1 MLSFL
6 RDAELAL
13 QREKFCTMDRGK
25 WAVKAVEARE
35 LAAMIRGIYWPY
47 EVAKMKERMREKEEN
62 TCEV

>member
-6 RDAELAL
+6 RDAELASR
-13 QREKFCTMDRGK
+13 REKFCAMDREK
-25 WAVKAVEARE
+25 WAVKAVEGLE
-35 LAAMIRGIYWPY
+35 LAAMIRGIYCPY